1 MQSDA
6 FVHVMNVSL
15 YNIIKVNIKTDHIA
29 SKIKQPFSF
38 RNWFLNL
45 GEVVALG
52 IVVAFASAFFT
63 NDEAFEI
70 TISIVVAYL
79 VPRFVYSTSKL
90 RCDSGQ
96 WLLLIV
102 GLALAAY
109 AIISIK
115 SWTVDVG
122 GSFEYP
128 CLRSDDGA
136 YYRWALFYFD
146 GRCPEPKVGFKG
158 VSIMM
163 VWLWK
168 ALGVS
173 IVWPIAFNYMF
184 IMLSIVVTGK
194 LAVRLFENKFDD
206 INTKIISVLA
216 MLIVSLLGFLL
227 SQSLKIQKEAAC
239 TLGIVLVGYV
249 LAGMSQ
255 IEKDNKRIQNKDIA
269 LFVLGCLIL
278 AFVRISYAYFA
289 VIGAI
294 MMGAANHHKRWKD
307 GVLLC
312 CIALGITLLFSFIFN
327 YSFGQQY
334 RTVAGGE
341 SMAKAF
347 KITLEQQSYS
357 ALIGDYYY
365 YPIWKRV
372 LLLPVTAGV
381 QFFIPFPWI
390 YEHFEINALSIFP
403 RFRFMWYFV
412 GGVCIFYYLY
422 ISILHN
428 KQNHLG
434 VWSWWPLVI
443 FIIIAYITG
452 GTVSRYILPLQPLFA
467 VIALY
472 VILKVWKGNFR
483 RLFLIWI
490 CVYIF
495 FISALLIVCY
505 HVQHNYLISIKAL

>member
-1 MQSDA
+1 
-6 FVHVMNVSL
+6 MNV
-15 YNIIKVNIKTDHIA
+15 
-29 SKIKQPFSF
+29 
-38 RNWFLNL
+38 
-45 GEVVALG
+45 GEVVALC
-52 IVVAFASAFFT
+52 IVVALASAFFAT
-63 NDEAFEI
+63 HEAFDL
-70 TISIVVAYL
+70 TISLVLAYL

-96 WLLLIV
+96 CLLLIV

-128 CLRSDDGA
+128 SLKSDDSG
-136 YYRWALFYFD
+136 YYRWALYYFD
-146 GRCPEPKVGFKG
+146 ARCPEPKVGFKG
-158 VSIMM
+158 VSIIM
-163 VWLWK
+163 VGLWRV
-168 ALGVS
+168 LGVS
-173 IVWPIAFNYMF
+173 IVWPIAFNYML
-184 IMLSIVVTGK
+184 ILLSIVMTGK
-194 LAVRLFENKFDD
+194 LAVRLFGDKLDD
-206 INTKIISVLA
+206 INPKIISVLA

-227 SQSLKIQKEAAC
+227 SQSLRLQKEAAC

-249 LAGMSQ
+249 LAGMSR
-255 IEKDNKRIQNKDIA
+255 IEKNNKRIRNKDIV

-278 AFVRISYAYFA
+278 AFARTSYAYFA

-294 MMGAANHHKRWKD
+294 MMGLTNHHKRWKD
-307 GVLLC
+307 CVLLC
-312 CIALGITLLFSFIFN
+312 CIALGVTLLFSFIFA

-347 KITLEQQSYS
+347 KMTLEQQSYS
-357 ALIGDYYY
+357 TLIGDYYY
-365 YPIWKRV
+365 YPIWKRL

-381 QFFIPFPWI
+381 QYIIPFPWI
-390 YEHFEINALSIFP
+390 YDHFEINALSVLP
-403 RFRFMWYFV
+403 RFRFMWYFI

-434 VWSWWPLVI
+434 VWSWWPLVV
-443 FIIIAYITG
+443 FLIIAYITG

-472 VILKVWKGNFR
+472 VIINVFKGKFR
-483 RLFLIWI
+483 RSFLIWT
-490 CVYIF
+490 CVYF
-495 FISALLIVCY
+495 FFFSALLIVCY
-505 HVQHNYLISIKAL
+505 HVQYNYLISIKAL